1 MTKKYKRF
9 CINCGKTGLSK
20 EELFEGLCFDCYQE
34 KNPLIILKKQ
44 PIIHLCKN
52 CLAIK
57 TKKDWINTDQ
67 LNFYE
72 KADKLLNEDAQTY
85 FKIAPDITAEIR
97 LDKSSGIQ
105 DLLQHNTIN
114 FEINYN
120 GKVHNLF
127 EINEIQIHS
136 AKIKLDICENCKG
149 YKSEVSK
156 SKIRIIAKKRN
167 ITESE
172 IEEIIRLFKNS
183 ANIYKDPNLYILSPI
198 LSKTEL
204 IFRVSSIDF
213 ARNIANQLKSK
224 FGAVIR
230 ESIKFVD
237 REKSKTKKQDLNI
250 LIRLLPFF
258 PGDVIKYNNNLYYI
272 ISIHENNVNCFDFKA
287 KEIKKFKSKQIING
301 ERYLL
306 KSKLEKFIITA
317 IYKDEIQIM
326 DLKTYQTFEIEIKN
340 QPHLIK
346 INEGTEIN
354 GFREGENLYLIP
366 FIIEGSDVKNE

>member
-9 CINCGKTGLSK
+9 CINCGKTGISK
-20 EELFEGLCFDCYQE
+20 EELFEGLCFNCYRA
-34 KNPLIILKKQ
+34 KNPLVMLKKQ
-44 PIIHLCKN
+44 PIIHLCKD

-57 TKKDWINTDQ
+57 TKKDWINTDE

-72 KADKLLNEDAQTY
+72 KVNKLLNEDAQSY
-85 FKIAPDITAEIR
+85 FKIAPDITVNIR
-97 LDKSSGIQ
+97 LDESSGIKE
-105 DLLQHNTIN
+105 LLQYNTIG
-114 FEINYN
+114 FEVNYN
-120 GKVHNLF
+120 GKVHNIF
-127 EINEIQIHS
+127 EVNESQIHS
-136 AKIKLDICENCKG
+136 AKIKYDICENCKG
-149 YKSEVSK
+149 YKSKVAK

-172 IEEIIRLFKNS
+172 IEEIIKLFKNG

-198 LSKTEL
+198 LSKREL

-213 ARNIANQLKSK
+213 ARNITNQLKSR

-230 ESIKFVD
+230 ESVKFVD

-250 LIRLLPFF
+250 LVRLLPFF
-258 PGDVIKYNNNLYYI
+258 PGDVIKYSNNLFYV
-272 ISIHENNVNCFDFKA
+272 ISIHENNINCLDFKS
-287 KEIKKFKSKQIING
+287 KEIKKFKSKQLING
-301 ERYLL
+301 DRYLV

-317 IYKDEIQIM
+317 IYKDVIQIM
-326 DLKTYQTFEIEIKN
+326 DLKTFQTFEIEIKK
-340 QPHLIK
+340 QPYLIK

-366 FIIEGSDVKNE
+366 FINQGSDVKNE